1 MFKFKFKF
9 ESDVG
14 VLIGDRSLTAE
25 EAVRCFKDTSY
36 LPAVV
41 AGRLVNAC
49 ALSTTSNKILSHRER
64 APRPGKATITT
75 TTCPGKATATTTT
88 TTSSKTRT

>member
-41 AGRLVNAC
+41 AGRLEC
-49 ALSTTSNKILSHRER
+49 MHALNNLK
-64 APRPGKATITT
+64 
-75 TTCPGKATATTTT
+75 
-88 TTSSKTRT
+88 

>member
-1 MFKFKFKF
+1 MLQRHLLF
-9 ESDVG
+9 
-14 VLIGDRSLTAE
+14 LLSLPGA
-25 EAVRCFKDTSY
+25 
-36 LPAVV
+36 L
-41 AGRLVNAC
+41 NAC

-88 TTSSKTRT
+88 TNVIEDKDMT

>member
-25 EAVRCFKDTSY
+25 ESEEAVRCFKDKHRAQMATMRDHY
-36 LPAVV
+36 VHPPPRVNDGILVFDAAALTLP
-41 AGRLVNAC
+41 RL
-49 ALSTTSNKILSHRER
+49 LYMY
-64 APRPGKATITT
+64 
-75 TTCPGKATATTTT
+75 T
-88 TTSSKTRT
+88 TTS

>member
-25 EAVRCFKDTSY
+25 EAVRCFKDTSSSCC
-36 LPAVV
+36 
-41 AGRLVNAC
+41 RC
-49 ALSTTSNKILSHRER
+49 R
-64 APRPGKATITT
+64 AP
-75 TTCPGKATATTTT
+75 
-88 TTSSKTRT
+88 